1 MADDIIEMMKT
12 IVEVNSNNYAS
23 TGNIVLNIAK
33 EARKNGFKVYTSC
46 RKSRFGLKFKY
57 EDQIYIGTWLDRVI
71 SERLSILFGLNGYFN
86 VINTWLFIRKLKSL
100 HPDLIHI
107 HSMCDNYLNI
117 KMFYSYI
124 RNNNIPVIWTLHDN
138 WAFTGRCAQFRCE
151 KWMEGCGNCPHLDYF
166 PKSLFLDNT
175 AKVWKIREK
184 LYNSIKTMT
193 IVTPSKWLSDLVR
206 ISLFKENHPI
216 KVINNGIDLT
226 IFKPIESTFREDYKL
241 QNKIIILAVAYFWDA
256 GKGLYVF
263 KELARRLPEN
273 YQIVMVGTNDE
284 TDKEL
289 PENIISIHKT
299 YNQEELVKIYSA
311 ADLFVNPT
319 TDENFPTVNMEALAC
334 GLPVLTY
341 DTGGCAEIIDEKS
354 GFSVP
359 SGDIDSLEKE
369 ILRICK
375 ERPFKKEDCIKRAS
389 QFNKIDKF
397 KEYVELYK
405 TVLHM

>member
-1 MADDIIEMMKT
+1 MMKT

-33 EARKNGFKVYTSC
+33 RAREEGYKVYTSC
-46 RKSRFGLKFKY
+46 RKSRVGLKYKY

-86 VINTWLFIRKLKSL
+86 VINTFLFIRKLKKIK
-100 HPDLIHI
+100 PDLIHI
-107 HSMCDNYLNI
+107 HSMCDNYINI
-117 KMFYSYI
+117 QMFYSYI
-124 RNNNIPVIWTLHDN
+124 RKSKIPVIWTLHDN

-151 KWMEGCGNCPHLDYF
+151 KWREGCGNCPHLDYF
-166 PKSLFLDNT
+166 PRSLFLDNT
-175 AKVWKIREK
+175 RHVWKVREK
-184 LYNSIKTMT
+184 LYNSIQTMT

-216 KVINNGIDLT
+216 KVINNGINLD
-226 IFKPIESTFREDYKL
+226 IFKPVESSFRKDHNIE
-241 QNKIIILAVAYFWDA
+241 NKHMLLAVAYFWDA

-263 KELARRLPEN
+263 IELAKRLPKD

-284 TDKEL
+284 VDKIL
-289 PENIISIHKT
+289 PDNIISIHKT
-299 YNQEELVKIYSA
+299 YNQEELVKIYSC

-341 DTGGCAEIIDEKS
+341 DTGGCAEIIDESS
-354 GFSVP
+354 GASVP
-359 SGDIDSLEKE
+359 SGDIDALEKKIIE
-369 ILRICK
+369 IC
-375 ERPFKKEDCIKRAS
+375 ETRPFKKEACIRRAS
-389 QFNKIDKF
+389 KFNMNDKF
-397 KEYVELYK
+397 KEYVDLYDEMLK
-405 TVLHM
+405 

>member
-1 MADDIIEMMKT
+1 MKT
-12 IVEVNSNNYAS
+12 IAEVNSNNYAS
-23 TGNIVLNIAK
+23 TGNVVLNIAK
-33 EARKNGFKVYTSC
+33 QARTKGFKVYTCC
-46 RKSRFGLKFKY
+46 RKSRAGLRYRY

-86 VINTWLFIRKLKSL
+86 VINTWLFVNKLKSIK
-100 HPDLIHI
+100 PDLIHI

-117 KMFYSYI
+117 KMFYRYLRKSGVPI
-124 RNNNIPVIWTLHDN
+124 IWTLHDN

-151 KWMEGCGNCPHLDYF
+151 KWREGCGNCPHLDYF

-175 AKVWKIREK
+175 AKVWKVREK
-184 LYNSIKTMT
+184 LYNSIRTMT

-206 ISLFKENHPI
+206 VSLFKENHPI
-216 KVINNGIDLT
+216 RVINNGINLNVFHPVESSFRKDHE
-226 IFKPIESTFREDYKL
+226 IE
-241 QNKIIILAVAYFWDA
+241 NKHMILAVAYFWDA

-263 KELARRLPEN
+263 IELAKRLPEN

-284 TDKEL
+284 TDKQL

-299 YNQEELVKIYSA
+299 YNQEELVKIYSC

-341 DTGGCAEIIDEKS
+341 DTGGCAEIIDENS
-354 GFSVP
+354 GCAVK
-359 SGDIDSLEKE
+359 SGDIDELERQ
-369 ILRICK
+369 IIRIC
-375 ERPFKKEDCIKRAS
+375 ENRPYKKEACIRRAS
-389 QFNKIDKF
+389 KFNMTDKF
-397 KEYVELYK
+397 NEYVDLYNEM
-405 TVLHM
+405 LG